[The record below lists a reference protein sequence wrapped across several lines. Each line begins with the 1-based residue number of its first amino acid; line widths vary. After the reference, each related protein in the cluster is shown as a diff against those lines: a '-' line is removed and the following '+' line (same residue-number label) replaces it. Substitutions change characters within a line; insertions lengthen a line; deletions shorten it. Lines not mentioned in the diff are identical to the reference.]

1 MMKKNKNV
9 FIRTLPP
16 SKDSERAMRWQEKWR
31 SPAVG
36 RILPNMITLSALC
49 MGLSSIQFGFSK
61 EWRNAVA
68 SVLIAGVLDALDGRV
83 ARLLKSSSA
92 FGAELDS
99 LVDFINFGVAPA
111 LIIYCYS
118 LSLWGNRGWGLCLF
132 FSACMA
138 WRLARF
144 NTLAHHSSVFS
155 MGLPAPAGAL
165 LVLTPMMWAFVF
177 ETPIATWLYAVTILI
192 SAILTVSRYPT
203 FVFKKIVIPQNF
215 FGIFCICILGTI
227 AGMFSAPWETLL
239 VLSAVYV
246 LFLPISGYWFYS
258 KKSR

>member
-1 MMKKNKNV
+1 MKKNKNV

-16 SKDSERAMRWQEKWR
+16 QKDLKKKVRWQEKWS
-31 SPAVG
+31 SPAIG

-68 SVLIAGVLDALDGRV
+68 SVLIAGVLDGLDGRV

-99 LVDFINFGVAPA
+99 LVDFICFGVAPA

-118 LSLWGNRGWGLCLF
+118 LSLWGNKGWGLCLF
-132 FSACMA
+132 FSACMV

-144 NTLAHHSSVFS
+144 NTMPHHSSVFS
-155 MGLPAPAGAL
+155 MGVPAPAGAL
-165 LVLTPMMWAFVF
+165 LVLTPMIASFVF
-177 ETPIATWLYAVTILI
+177 DVQIPVWLYAATILVT
-192 SAILTVSRYPT
+192 AIMLVSRYPT

-215 FGIFCICILGTI
+215 LGIFCMCILGVI

-239 VLSAVYV
+239 ILSMIYI
-246 LFLPISGYWFYS
+246 LFLPISGYWFYN
-258 KKSR
+258 KKIL